1 LEILLGVFHSFEEIL
16 KYAEG
21 LHNFLDEVEP
31 RHLEVLGGFQSNY
44 GLGNPCGLSIEHPVR
59 PY

>member
-1 LEILLGVFHSFEEIL
+1 MGVLYSFEEIL

-44 GLGNPCGLSIEHPVR
+44 GLGNPCGLSIEHLVR